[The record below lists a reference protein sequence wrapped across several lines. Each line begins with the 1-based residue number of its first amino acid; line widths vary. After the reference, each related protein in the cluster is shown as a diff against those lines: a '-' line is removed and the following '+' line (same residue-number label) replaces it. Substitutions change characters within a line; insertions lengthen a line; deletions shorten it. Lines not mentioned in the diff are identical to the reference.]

1 MVRADPV
8 PNPRDSDPEEHARI
22 RRLYEA
28 TYREERYRRR
38 WSGPGPHLIHRGK
51 WEALHPLLASLGLPR
66 PGALVLDLGA
76 GGGIDCVELD
86 RLGWPLSGIVALDLV
101 APDLRAAR
109 SRLPGLP
116 AAVADATQLPIGDA
130 RVDLVFQSTMISSV
144 LDASR
149 RSAIYAESAR
159 VLKPGGAFV
168 SYDTRYPN
176 PWNRNTRP
184 VSAAELR
191 GAFPGWTL
199 RLESV
204 TLLPPLVRRL
214 APISEGLCGVF
225 ERLPF
230 LRSHF
235 IACAVKP

>member
-1 MVRADPV
+1 MVGADPE
-8 PNPRDSDPEEHARI
+8 PGSRRTEPEEHSRI
-22 RRLYEA
+22 RGLYEA
-28 TYREERYRRR
+28 TYREERYRRL
-38 WSGPGPHLIHRGK
+38 WSGPGPHLIHRWK
-51 WEALHPLLASLGLPR
+51 WEALRPLLASLGLPR
-66 PGALVLDLGA
+66 QDALVLDLGA
-76 GGGIDCVELD
+76 GAGIDCVEMD
-86 RLGWPLSGIVALDLV
+86 RIGWPRSGIVALDLV

-109 SRLPGLP
+109 RQLPGLP
-116 AAVADATQLPIGDA
+116 AALADAAQLPIGDA

-144 LDASR
+144 LDAGL
-149 RSAIYAESAR
+149 RSAIYTEAGR

-191 GAFPGWTL
+191 GAFPGWPL
-199 RLESV
+199 RLRSV

>member
-1 MVRADPV
+1 MVRADPE
-8 PNPRDSDPEEHARI
+8 PNPRGSDPEEHARI

-28 TYREERYRRR
+28 TYREERYLRR

-51 WEALHPLLASLGLPR
+51 WEALRPLLASLGLPR
-66 PGALVLDLGA
+66 QDALVLDLGA
-76 GGGIDCVELD
+76 GGGIDCVEMD
-86 RLGWPLSGIVALDLV
+86 RLGWPRSGIVALDLV

-109 SRLPGLP
+109 RQLPGLP

-149 RSAIYAESAR
+149 RSAIYAEGAR
-159 VLKPGGAFV
+159 VLKPGGAFI

-191 GAFPGWTL
+191 GAFPGWPL
-199 RLESV
+199 RLRSV

-214 APISEGLCGVF
+214 APISEGLCGAF